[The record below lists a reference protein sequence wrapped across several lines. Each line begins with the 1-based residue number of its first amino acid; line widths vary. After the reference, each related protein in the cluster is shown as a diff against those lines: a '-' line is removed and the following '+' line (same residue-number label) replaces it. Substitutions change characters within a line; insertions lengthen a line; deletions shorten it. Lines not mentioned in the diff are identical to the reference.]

1 MKNIIAFSGRAN
13 TGKTTTIKAI
23 YLLIKR
29 NYPNATIEEFVVA
42 VDIKIV
48 ITIRNIKIGI
58 ESQGDPNSRLFASLT
73 YFVKIDCDIILCA
86 TRTRGATVN
95 AVTNLQNKYQIF
107 WANSNFS
114 PNVPEQ
120 QSNNTVSAKALFK
133 QIRKLIDA

>member
-1 MKNIIAFSGRAN
+1 MKNIIALSGRAN
-13 TGKTTTIKAI
+13 TGKTSTIKAI

-29 NYPNATIEEFVVA
+29 NYPNATTEEIVLA

-48 ITIRNIKIGI
+48 ITIGNIKIGI
-58 ESQGDPNSRLFASLT
+58 ESQGDPNSRLIASLT

-95 AVTNLQNKYQIF
+95 AVTNLQNKYQIL
-107 WANSNFS
+107 WASSNFN
-114 PNVPEQ
+114 PNVSEQ
-120 QSNNTVSAKALFK
+120 QSNNTASAKALFK